1 MRATR
6 RWGATD
12 ARPARG
18 TVPAVALLVVA
29 VLRAIVPLLV
39 VTALSA
45 VVVLGVAVLV
55 LVPRRTVAGA

>member
-1 MRATR
+1 M
-6 RWGATD
+6 
-12 ARPARG
+12 
-18 TVPAVALLVVA
+18 ALLVVA